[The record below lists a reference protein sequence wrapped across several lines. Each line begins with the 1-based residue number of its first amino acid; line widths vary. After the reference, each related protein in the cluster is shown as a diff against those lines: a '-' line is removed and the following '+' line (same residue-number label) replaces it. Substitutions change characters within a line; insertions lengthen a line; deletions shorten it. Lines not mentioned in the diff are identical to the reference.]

1 MSDVDDP
8 ESSELAVS
16 EADEADGV
24 IVGAPRTHHATTLS
38 GSGDATDL
46 EQYAATEAAKHLD
59 AALRTLTEVMD
70 NPNRNAQVRLMAARE
85 VINLA
90 LRRNPE
96 QGGGGGSRV
105 YVLDRGQAARV
116 LAKRLGL
123 QE

>member
-1 MSDVDDP
+1 MIPSDEQSP
-8 ESSELAVS
+8 SELVVS
-16 EADEADGV
+16 GDGETREARKA
-24 IVGAPRTHHATTLS
+24 APRTHRAELVS
-38 GSGDATDL
+38 GSGEAVDL

-96 QGGGGGSRV
+96 QSGGQSSRV
-105 YVLDRGQAARV
+105 YVLDRASAAKT
-116 LAKRLGL
+116 LARRLGL
-123 QE
+123 PE

>member
-1 MSDVDDP
+1 MTPADEHDP
-8 ESSELAVS
+8 SELAAS
-16 EADEADGV
+16 EGDEADGV
-24 IVGAPRTHHATTLS
+24 IVAAPHVHAATTLS

-96 QGGGGGSRV
+96 QGGGSGSRV

>member
-1 MSDVDDP
+1 LV
-8 ESSELAVS
+8 
-16 EADEADGV
+16 
-24 IVGAPRTHHATTLS
+24 S
-38 GSGDATDL
+38 GSGEAVDL

-96 QGGGGGSRV
+96 QSGGQSSRV
-105 YVLDRGQAARV
+105 YVLDRAEAART
-116 LAKRLGL
+116 LARRLGL
-123 QE
+123 PE